1 MGRLSGG
8 PYVRPQVLR
17 RLAPALY
24 PLLFAA
30 FPLLSL
36 FEHNQSEIEL
46 SVLWLPLVATTV
58 AAVLLY
64 GVFWLVSRRKAK
76 AGALSALVV
85 FAFFYYGTFA
95 AAVGLADRWFFPLWA
110 VFFALLAVALV
121 RVSRDLTSLTWV
133 LGAAALVL
141 VAAPIAGIA
150 VYHAN
155 HPAISVSDPRLWPT
169 KLAPPGGAQRPDIY
183 VLVPDDYA
191 RPDVLRH
198 YFRYDDSWFLHELER
213 RGFVVSPRSRS
224 PYSDSEMNIAAAVN
238 LDYLGRLPAILG
250 KRSQDV
256 RPVSKLIEDNR
267 AARLLRSV
275 GYRYV
280 HLDTDEVT
288 FDGGNPK
295 ISRFAPPD
303 SFANLWLKNSLL
315 RLIGGPF
322 GFDDSAR
329 NERFRDSVRKVFSQ
343 LQAVPREPGP
353 KFVLF
358 HTLLPHDPYVF
369 GPAGE
374 AITFPGHSDNDLGS
388 RLGMRYYLKQ
398 LRYLNGKLLGAVDA
412 ILAGSKRPPVV
423 VIQADEGFQA
433 SDQTFGEAA
442 MQQIRVKGLI
452 ALYLPGAR
460 KPGVPEPPNT
470 VNTLRF
476 VLNRYVG
483 THYPMLR
490 SASYPEQDF
499 PYQFEQMRVR

>member
-1 MGRLSGG
+1 
-8 PYVRPQVLR
+8 VLR
-17 RLAPALY
+17 RFAPALY

-46 SVLWLPLVATTV
+46 AVLWAPLVVTV
-58 AAVLLY
+58 AAAALLY
-64 GVFWLVSRRKAK
+64 GVFWLIFRREAK
-76 AGALSALVV
+76 AGALTALVV

-95 AAVGLADRWFFPLWA
+95 SAASLADRWFFPLWT
-110 VFFALLAVALV
+110 VLFILLAVGLA
-121 RVSRDLTSLTWV
+121 RIRRDLTNLTWV

-141 VAAPIAGIA
+141 VVNPVARIAI
-150 VYHAN
+150 YHAN
-155 HPAISVSDPRLWPT
+155 HPGISVSDQRLWRT
-169 KLAPPGGAQRPDIY
+169 HLAPPVKRGPDIY
-183 VLVPDDYA
+183 VLIPDDYA

-198 YFRYDDSWFLHELER
+198 YFRYDDARFLHALEQ
-213 RGFVVSPRSRS
+213 RGFVVSRQSRS

-238 LDYLGRLPAILG
+238 MDYLSGLRKILG
-250 KRSQDV
+250 AKSQDV
-256 RPVSKLIEDNR
+256 RPVSKLEADNR
-267 AARLLRSV
+267 AARLLRAA

-288 FDGGNPK
+288 FDGGNPH

-303 SFANLWLKNSLL
+303 SFANLWLKNSVL

-343 LQAVPREPGP
+343 LEAVPREPGP

-369 GPAGE
+369 GPHGE
-374 AITFPGHSDNDLGS
+374 AVTFPGHSDNDLGS

-398 LRYLNGKLLGAVDA
+398 LRYLNGKLLAAVDA
-412 ILAGSKRPPVV
+412 ILAGSKRPPVI
-423 VIQADEGFQA
+423 VIQSDEGFQA

-460 KPGVPEPPNT
+460 KAAAPGPPNT

-476 VLNRYVG
+476 VLNRYLG
-483 THYPMLR
+483 THYPLLR